1 MINCAICDDEEI
13 FSNRLKNMISD
24 ICSKNEIEYKITIFN
39 SANGI
44 LNSCRNYHVIFMDI
58 DMPDIDGIEAVEEI
72 NDKKEKNEF
81 PLIVFVSNMEN
92 LVFKA
97 LEQYPYIF
105 LRKMFL
111 KDELEKCI
119 LRINAEIVDEHRI
132 VYSIKDGRN
141 KIIIN
146 LNDVMYLEKEK
157 NYVKFVLKN
166 NIYRERSKIDE
177 KYDDIH
183 TKGFI
188 RVHIGYLVNARFIL
202 EFQTNNVILTT
213 EQRIPLSK
221 KYRNTATNEFFEW
234 LEKNND

>member
-1 MINCAICDDEEI
+1 
-13 FSNRLKNMISD
+13 
-24 ICSKNEIEYKITIFN
+24 
-39 SANGI
+39 
-44 LNSCRNYHVIFMDI
+44 
-58 DMPDIDGIEAVEEI
+58 
-72 NDKKEKNEF
+72 
-81 PLIVFVSNMEN
+81 
-92 LVFKA
+92 
-97 LEQYPYIF
+97 
-105 LRKMFL
+105 
-111 KDELEKCI
+111 
-119 LRINAEIVDEHRI
+119 
-132 VYSIKDGRN
+132 
-141 KIIIN
+141 
-146 LNDVMYLEKEK
+146 MYLEKEK